1 MDFEIISIH
10 KHGHVNKRIRYVND
24 DRYMNTSIY
33 KIQCKDETV
42 EDMYIGH
49 TTNFEKRNICHM
61 IETETSITKVY
72 KFIRSHGGWD
82 NWNMI
87 ILANY
92 TCKNR
97 GHASRL
103 EWYWWNKIGGSLNYT
118 RPGINYIMRDMKK
131 HADFTSY
138 INDMELLCRISSPIC
153 DSTA

>member
-10 KHGHVNKRIRYVND
+10 KHGDDKCKRIRYVND

-49 TTNFEKRNICHM
+49 TTNFEKRKMCHM

-72 KFIRSHGGWD
+72 KF
-82 NWNMI
+82 
-87 ILANY
+87 
-92 TCKNR
+92 
-97 GHASRL
+97 
-103 EWYWWNKIGGSLNYT
+103 
-118 RPGINYIMRDMKK
+118 YIMRDMKK

-138 INDMELLCRISSPIC
+138 INDMELLCRIGPPIC